1 MQSVPEYAAVNES
14 VNLAKKYCR
23 GKAAFVNGVL
33 RSYIRKKYDLTL
45 PDRLEDEVRYLSIRY
60 SYEPWIVKL

>member
-1 MQSVPEYAAVNES
+1 M
-14 VNLAKKYCR
+14 
-23 GKAAFVNGVL
+23 L

-60 SYEPWIVKL
+60 SYEPWIVKLWLSQFDVDFAEELMAAGNKTPDVAIKLN